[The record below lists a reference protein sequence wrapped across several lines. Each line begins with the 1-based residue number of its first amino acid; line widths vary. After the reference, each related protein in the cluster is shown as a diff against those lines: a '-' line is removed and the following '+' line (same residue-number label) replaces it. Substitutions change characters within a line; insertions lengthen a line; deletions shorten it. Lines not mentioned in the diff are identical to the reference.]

1 MPEENNNSVMLIDLA
16 SLFSKSGTSLEMIV
30 VVNKVFDQK
39 HLFFLNLFGFIL
51 IFSPVGVAVVS
62 FNGM

>member
-16 SLFSKSGTSLEMIV
+16 SLFSKSDTSLEMIV

-39 HLFFLNLFGFIL
+39 HLFFLNLFGFI
-51 IFSPVGVAVVS
+51 
-62 FNGM
+62 

>member
-39 HLFFLNLFGFIL
+39 HLFLKICSVSYDF
-51 IFSPVGVAVVS
+51 FSCRSRCCVI
-62 FNGM
+62 